1 MINNNI
7 SCSQNSCPRQ
17 DIKNFASFIPINIS
31 ECFQRNFIIFTWL
44 ITNLKGTHLL
54 MLRIY
59 VYTRM
64 SVYKWASNLYLRFYN
79 FIDFSALSGKAPW
92 TADGF
97 PRQCLNIYG
106 KFYWLVVVNLLCV
119 LVSRFAWP
127 FVATPA
133 GFPFHLFLGSNGNFR
148 LAQLAGEEFIFYA
161 ASTAVNYDGPC
172 VFPGSGEGSIV

>member
-1 MINNNI
+1 MPTTRH
-7 SCSQNSCPRQ
+7 Q
-17 DIKNFASFIPINIS
+17 KL
-31 ECFQRNFIIFTWL
+31 CFFHSYKYFRMFSKKFYYIYLTDYQFERNTP
-44 ITNLKGTHLL
+44 TNAAY
-54 MLRIY
+54 I
-59 VYTRM
+59 YTRM
-64 SVYKWASNLYLRFYN
+64 SVYKWATNLYLRFYN

-133 GFPFHLFLGSNGNFR
+133 GFPFHLFLGSSGNFR
-148 LAQLAGEEFIFYA
+148 LAQLAGEAFIFYA